1 MKVDKLVK
9 NVYETIMASGM
20 ICQGDSVV
28 VGVSGGADSVCLLSV
43 LKNLQMSMALQFCN
57 GTLRRYADSVCVFSG
72 RYSGNGEGAAFIG
85 GRGRKKI
92 PL

>member
-43 LKNLQMSMALQFCN
+43 LKNLQMSMALQLTAVHIHH
-57 GTLRRYADSVCVFSG
+57 GLRGEEADRDRDFVT
-72 RYSGNGEGAAFIG
+72 A
-85 GRGRKKI
+85 
-92 PL
+92 L

>member
-43 LKNLQMSMALQFCN
+43 LKNLQM
-57 GTLRRYADSVCVFSG
+57 Y
-72 RYSGNGEGAAFIG
+72 
-85 GRGRKKI
+85 
-92 PL
+92 

>member
-43 LKNLQMSMALQFCN
+43 LKNLQMSMTLQLTAVHILMAC
-57 GTLRRYADSVCVFSG
+57 
-72 RYSGNGEGAAFIG
+72 GERQRIVTGI
-85 GRGRKKI
+85 
-92 PL
+92 L